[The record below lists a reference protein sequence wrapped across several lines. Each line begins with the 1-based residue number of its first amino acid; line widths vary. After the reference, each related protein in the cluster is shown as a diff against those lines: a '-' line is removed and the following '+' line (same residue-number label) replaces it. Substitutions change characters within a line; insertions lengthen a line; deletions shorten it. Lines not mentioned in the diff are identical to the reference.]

1 MADEI
6 KKEPDKKKSIIA
18 EFKEFIS
25 KGNVLDMAV
34 GLIVGSAFT
43 AIVNSLVNDIFTPL
57 IGIVIGGIGFS
68 EMTITVGSA
77 NLAIGLFLQAVINF
91 LLTAV
96 CVFAVVKA
104 INKFRRKKPAAPAKP
119 SKEEQLLTEIRD
131 LLKEQN
137 AKK

>member
-68 EMTITVGSA
+68 EMTISVGTA

-96 CVFAVVKA
+96 CVFAVVKT
-104 INKFRRKKPAAPAKP
+104 INKFRRQKPAAPAKP